1 MSAGIGFKAT
11 AVASEVTYISSSG
24 YTFAFD
30 MRPDAYSVPCL
41 GLVCPRGEEGLQSRM
56 HDWLEARLAQQ
67 GAGVT
72 AGTLLE
78 GCSTRIWMQLKP
90 ELDRDKLLHELC
102 LVDPYML
109 LNLRRLK

>member
-1 MSAGIGFKAT
+1 
-11 AVASEVTYISSSG
+11 
-24 YTFAFD
+24 

-72 AGTLLE
+72 AGTLLK